1 MIVLSHFQVQQ
12 LNPPLG
18 SKAVKQIMS
27 PDLSLT
33 QLEVSLSKDG
43 ITFPCTTHL
52 SWDDVERIKHDKN
65 SCFRLDANGIHKIQE
80 FSERSNRYYSLMP
93 TASAPTML
101 ISGIPM
107 HRIKDTNPWED
118 TLQKIKALGTIKGK
132 LLDTTT
138 GLGYTAIAA
147 SKTAAWVMSIEVEP
161 AVLGLCRQ
169 NPWSH
174 ALFSSPNISLA
185 LGDCYDIIESLPDH
199 SFNQILHDPPTF
211 SLAGDLYSHAFYSEL
226 FRVLAPKG
234 KLFHYIGNPNS
245 KIGAIVTRG
254 VIQRLKQSGFMRITP
269 KPSAF
274 GLLAFKS

>member
-12 LNPPLG
+12 LNPPPD
-18 SKAVKQIMS
+18 SKAIKQIVS

-43 ITFPCTTHL
+43 VAFPCENYL
-52 SWDDVERIKHDKN
+52 SWDDVERIKQDEN
-65 SCFRLDANGIHKIQE
+65 ACFRLDADGIHKIQE
-80 FSERSNRYYSLMP
+80 FSNRSNRYYSLRS
-93 TASAPTML
+93 TSSAPTML

-118 TLQKIKALGTIKGK
+118 THQKIKALGSIKGT

-147 SKTAAWVMSIEVEP
+147 SKTASWVMSIEIEP
-161 AVLGLCRQ
+161 AVLTLCRQ
-169 NPWSH
+169 NPWSL
-174 ALFSSPNISLA
+174 ALFNSPNISLA

-199 SFNQILHDPPTF
+199 SFDQILHDPPTF
-211 SLAGDLYSHAFYSEL
+211 SLAGDLYSNAFYSEL
-226 FRVLAPKG
+226 FRVLAPNS

-245 KIGAIVTRG
+245 KTGARVTRG
-254 VIQRLKQSGFMRITP
+254 VIQRLKQAGFMRITL
-269 KPSAF
+269 KPAAF
-274 GLLAFKS
+274 GLRAFKS

>member
-1 MIVLSHFQVQQ
+1 M
-12 LNPPLG
+12 
-18 SKAVKQIMS
+18 KQIMS
-27 PDLSLT
+27 LDLSLT

-43 ITFPCTTHL
+43 VTFPCTTRL
-52 SWDDVERIKHDKN
+52 SWDDIEHIKHDKN
-65 SCFRLDANGIHKIQE
+65 SCFEVNADGIHKIQK
-80 FSERSNRYYSLMP
+80 FSERSNRFYSLMP

-118 TLQKIKALGTIKGK
+118 TLQKIKASGTIKGR

-147 SKTAAWVMSIEVEP
+147 SKTASWVMSVEVEP
-161 AVLGLCRQ
+161 TVLGLCRQ

-174 ALFSSPNISLA
+174 ALFNSPNISLA

-199 SFNQILHDPPTF
+199 SFDQILHDPPTF
-211 SLAGDLYSHAFYSEL
+211 SLAGDLYSHAFYCEL

-254 VIQRLKQSGFMRITP
+254 VIQRLKQAGFMRFAP